1 MARSEIGQ
9 VIVGMSSA
17 IFDDICQVLP
27 EHIPEIF
34 EIEKAAYPFP
44 WTEGML
50 TDCLKTNYYFYA
62 MFRQGRVIAYGVM
75 SCILDE
81 SHILNLCVSPE
92 YQKQG
97 LGKKMLCRLL
107 DKARVN
113 QSHTVF
119 LEVRESN
126 HTAQHLYEDIGFNRL
141 GNRKE
146 YYPDE
151 VGREDAIIYAKELVI
166 TPV

>member
-1 MARSEIGQ
+1 MSDVSDEICLIQ
-9 VIVGMSSA
+9 P
-17 IFDDICQVLP
+17 D
-27 EHIPEIF
+27 HIPEIF
-34 EIEKAAYPFP
+34 EIEKAAYTFP

-50 TDCLKTNYYFYA
+50 RDCLKTNYYFYA
-62 MFRQGRVIAYGVM
+62 MFRQNKVIAYGVM

-97 LGKKMLCRLL
+97 LGRKMLYWLL
-107 DKARVN
+107 DQARYK

-126 HTAQHLYEDIGFNRL
+126 HAAQYLYEDIGFNRL
-141 GNRKE
+141 GNRRE

-151 VGREDAIIYAKELVI
+151 VGREDAIMYAKELVV
-166 TPV
+166 TSV